1 LNFKNL
7 IKNQKNKNIEKNY
20 KNIFKRIPS
29 LNIGNLVSPN
39 KKIYGNKN
47 NTKTIC

>member
-1 LNFKNL
+1 MKILKKL
-7 IKNQKNKNIEKNY
+7 QKNYKKI

-39 KKIYGNKN
+39 KKIMVIKQYKN
-47 NTKTIC
+47 NMSVTS